1 MNFFKKDMSNQSQF
15 ELALHEIKKTNQ
27 MLKNI
32 DYTLLKRFTMHKRV
46 LRNDLIIILQ
56 LHQGLN
62 IRQFMEKDLKY

>member
-1 MNFFKKDMSNQSQF
+1 MSNQSQF

-46 LRNDLIIILQ
+46 LQNDLIIILQ

-62 IRQFMEKDLKY
+62 IKQFMEKDLKY